1 MQCLNLIGMT
11 SLNSLKISSL
21 LAVIWLVGLASS
33 CQAQSLYRLFDDK
46 IRISPA
52 TGQSALSSYLLRF
65 GIFINNF
72 TPTADNFSQWNANF
86 VGSTGTFDG
95 QIGGPVLGAY
105 AAEFSATDNSVYP
118 LGAQLY
124 MVVYNVAPSA
134 SVASATR
141 GVIVTRTGWTVDGP
155 ATVRSGGRTRSYLY
169 YYDINGMNRDI
180 SDLSEW
186 NVVPVAGVSAFS
198 SPVNTFS
205 LGSGGVLQ
213 TSFDLVP
220 EPSSASLVLVGLAG
234 VWAARRRK

>member
-1 MQCLNLIGMT
+1 MAFMSHSISTKQGLSLAAFCLF
-11 SLNSLKISSL
+11 
-21 LAVIWLVGLASS
+21 ALASVS
-33 CQAQSLYRLFDDK
+33 QAQSLYRLFDDK
-46 IRISPA
+46 IAISPA
-52 TGQSALSSYLLRF
+52 TGQTALSSYLLRF
-65 GIFINNF
+65 GIFTNNF
-72 TPTADNFSQWNANF
+72 TPTVANFSQWNANF
-86 VGSTGTFDG
+86 VGATGTFDG

-105 AAEFSATDNSVYP
+105 AAEFSASNNSVYP

-141 GVIVTRTGWTVDGP
+141 GVILTRTGWTVDGP
-155 ATVRSGGRTRSYLY
+155 ETVRSGGRTRSYLY

-186 NVVPVAGVSAFS
+186 NVVPVASVSAFS